1 MTTSTTTSPTT
12 AQITFRNP
20 AVEDGAT
27 MWRLA
32 RDSGSLDLNTSYAY
46 LLFARDFAQTCRIV
60 EVDGE
65 PAGFVLGYRRQSE
78 PGTLFVWQIA
88 VAAEHRGRQLG
99 LRLLDDVA
107 TEATY
112 VEATITADNTASQR
126 LFTSFA
132 RSRGSE
138 LNRREMFTT
147 EDFPDGHEAE
157 GLVRIGPM
165 RTNANETETRPM
177 STVELESQVRSYSRS
192 WPTSFDRAS
201 GATIHDVD
209 GRAYL
214 DFFAGAGALNYG
226 HNHPHLKETLLDYF
240 TSDRVVHSL
249 DMFTPARDDFLA
261 TFHNEILKPRDLDY
275 KMVFPGPGGSN
286 AVEAALKLARKV
298 TGRESV
304 VNFTN
309 AFHGMTLGALSVTG
323 NAMKRGGAGLPLV
336 HATPMPYDDY
346 FNGDVPD
353 FIYLE
358 KLLGDGGGGLN
369 EPAAV
374 IVETVQGEGGLNTAR
389 AEWLRNLSELCK
401 KHGVL
406 LIVDDIQMGVGR
418 TGSFFSFEEAG
429 IVPDIVT
436 LSKSLSGYG
445 LPMAVTLIRPDLDIW
460 SPGEH
465 NGTFRGIGP
474 AFATAAESIRHFWRD
489 ESLKQQTVARGLQV
503 ESRFNR
509 IVAQYEEHQLVAKG
523 RGMARGLQFA
533 NGELADQ
540 VTTTAFERGLLAETS
555 GPEGEVLKLLPPL
568 TMTKD
573 EFERGMTILEES
585 IDDVLAA
592 NPADKIEE
600 LATS

>member
-1 MTTSTTTSPTT
+1 
-12 AQITFRNP
+12 
-20 AVEDGAT
+20 

-46 LLFARDFAQTCRIV
+46 LLFARDFAETCRIV
-60 EVDGE
+60 EVGGE
-65 PAGFVLGYRRQSE
+65 TAGFVLGFRRPSD
-78 PGTLFVWQIA
+78 PKTIFVWQVA
-88 VAAEHRGRQLG
+88 VDPDFRGRQLG
-99 LRLLDDVA
+99 LRMLRDLAADAD
-107 TEATY
+107 Y
-112 VEATITADNTASQR
+112 IEATITADNTASQR
-126 LFTSFA
+126 LFASLA
-132 RSRGSE
+132 RSYDTA
-138 LNRREMFTT
+138 LNRSGMFAT
-147 EDFPDGHEAE
+147 EDFPDGQKAE

-165 RTNANETETRPM
+165 HTTGDAMNTTTDEMHTDHMHTDETEIPPM

-201 GATIHDVD
+201 GATISDVE
-209 GRAYL
+209 GKPYL

-261 TFHNEILKPRDLDY
+261 TFHDEILKPRDLDY
-275 KMVFPGPGGSN
+275 KVVFPGPGGTN

-346 FNGDVPD
+346 FDGDVQD

-358 KLLGDGGGGLN
+358 KLLSDGGGGLN
-369 EPAAV
+369 EPAAI

-389 AEWLRNLSELCK
+389 AEWLRNLSDLCK
-401 KHGVL
+401 KHDVL
-406 LIVDDIQMGVGR
+406 LIIDDIQMGVGR

-429 IVPDIVT
+429 IKPDIIT

-460 SPGEH
+460 APGEH

-489 ESLKQQTVARGLQV
+489 DSLKQQTVARGLQV

-509 IVAQYEEHQLVAKG
+509 IVASYEEHQLVAKG

-533 NGELADQ
+533 NGDLADQ
-540 VTTTAFERGLLAETS
+540 VTKTAFERGLLAETS

-568 TMTKD
+568 TMTND
-573 EFERGMTILEES
+573 EFERGMTIIEES
-585 IDDVLAA
+585 VTDVLAA
-592 NPADKIEE
+592 NPADQIKE